1 MAFLTYSCNLT
12 LFSLLSPHPFLIVLG
27 DLRQPLV
34 NGGGSNARERKEVG
48 KYLLERLCL
57 VYRVASPSQCVRK
70 YWSLHV
76 LKKPSDEY
84 MNMIKI
90 EKRV

>member
-1 MAFLTYSCNLT
+1 M
-12 LFSLLSPHPFLIVLG
+12 
-27 DLRQPLV
+27 
-34 NGGGSNARERKEVG
+34 G

-76 LKKPSDEY
+76 LAQPSDEY

-90 EKRV
+90 DMSTCSIWKGEIKKDVHHTWHASRNH